1 MLVGGF
7 EAYTPSGTVQVRSD
21 LLNFHLRHKFDIN
34 EAGAIAY
41 EVSGIV
47 VTRFVTRDFQA
58 KSPVVAVTGP
68 NNNFGLSVILTN
80 LGGNNW
86 RVSAYTGSTWVAG
99 TVWVYDSVVTGTPGK
114 EGIEVYRE
122 HTGELAFASWA
133 KPLRIMGV
141 TTAPF
146 GAAEGAYMQVPAGR
160 RYAVISSRSC
170 QRIERGVGFRLTGP
184 QGDGTGGGSS
194 GRFYYAG
201 AAALI
206 PQSDNATQ
214 FSASGHFVLIDV
226 TGH

>member
-1 MLVGGF
+1 MPELGLRLANVRCRICLVRTRLCA
-7 EAYTPSGTVQVRSD
+7 E
-21 LLNFHLRHKFDIN
+21 
-34 EAGAIAY
+34 IA
-41 EVSGIV
+41 ELELPLCNTRRFPGLVEPVAQRCPAEGQAVIV
-47 VTRFVTRDFQA
+47 
-58 KSPVVAVTGP
+58 
-68 NNNFGLSVILTN
+68 
-80 LGGNNW
+80 
-86 RVSAYTGSTWVAG
+86 
-99 TVWVYDSVVTGTPGK
+99 
-114 EGIEVYRE
+114 

-133 KPLRIMGV
+133 KPLRIVGV

-184 QGDGTGGGSS
+184 QGDATGGGSS

>member
-1 MLVGGF
+1 M
-7 EAYTPSGTVQVRSD
+7 
-21 LLNFHLRHKFDIN
+21 
-34 EAGAIAY
+34 
-41 EVSGIV
+41 
-47 VTRFVTRDFQA
+47 
-58 KSPVVAVTGP
+58 
-68 NNNFGLSVILTN
+68 N
-80 LGGNNW
+80 LG
-86 RVSAYTGSTWVAG
+86 
-99 TVWVYDSVVTGTPGK
+99 VTGTPGK
-114 EGIEVYRE
+114 TGIEVYRE

-184 QGDGTGGGSS
+184 QGDGTGAAGS

-201 AAALI
+201 ATALI